1 MMKSF
6 TCVICPNGCRLE
18 VEVENDSIISVSGN
32 LCPRGEEYAKEEVS
46 DPKRTIASSVLV
58 DGGEMEIVSVRLDR
72 PVSKSLI
79 FPIMD
84 VIRAIR
90 VSAPVHIGD
99 VIVHDILSTG
109 ADLIATR
116 NVEAMSSFESETD
129 L

>member
-18 VEVENDSIISVSGN
+18 VEVEIDSIISVSGN